1 MRVSPEIVH
10 RCEADVVQPAE
21 GSIWPRPLFAR
32 SGRLA
37 GVPSPGHAPQGW
49 SQEPKRAPDLLL
61 SRGGT
66 PLQGLTGG
74 VADGSG
80 AVVETHST
88 GEGGEPQGSRKGRP
102 RDPLK
107 GRGCR
112 ADVSVRRKH
121 SRDSELG
128 CYVHNTRPII
138 CPKSERRSLRRGGE
152 SA

>member
-21 GSIWPRPLFAR
+21 GSIWQRPLLR
-32 SGRLA
+32 GRAGVA
-37 GVPSPGHAPQGW
+37 GVPSPRHVSIGIV
-49 SQEPKRAPDLLL
+49 QEPKRAPDLLL

-66 PLQGLTGG
+66 PLQGSTGG
-74 VADGSG
+74 EADGSG

-102 RDPLK
+102 RDPLE
-107 GRGCR
+107 GRGCP
-112 ADVSVRRKH
+112 SGCIGRRNH